1 MDRVKHFFHEY
12 LYFNR
17 FCDYVMKKSGFNVAR
32 FFIDDVSI
40 EIKITGVLR
49 ILNTNEDFES
59 MVKLYNY
66 LKRTNYELNDTS
78 ILTKLRIT
86 KKVNLDEIIIKMS
99 DKVYK
104 SFDDIKYRNY
114 CFYNFIF
121 ETLRDNKI
129 IKDLWKT
136 SYKFRVNS
144 NKINFEVSIIDIKQ
158 LDEPNKKYDILEKF
172 ETTTLVDLFYV
183 DPDKNILIPMIK
195 ENKKL
200 TYKDI
205 KHDMEFPAIK
215 SGTTT
220 PKTNATFSTPNNT
233 PIIKANNGPVD
244 MIAELNASLLE
255 TSKMG
260 SWADIVL
267 NDKPKP
273 KPVAVKKE
281 TYTVLTLKTPAS
293 STKPIV
299 KEIPIF
305 EKNPQFMKVSLTE
318 YKENTEQI
326 THCETDTE
334 SVKSLPYP
342 EPEINPCIIS
352 QNEEIFKD
360 KHEIIELKERL
371 FNLETKYDS
380 EIKQLTEKNTILE
393 TKLSTYEEKIK
404 TMDHD
409 ISQLTKGSYNQNKIN
424 TDANSNIFSMKGS
437 IQTLEENYQN
447 MCNIMNQ
454 YYEKVNSLETMIN
467 NNIMQHFVPPQV
479 QQVQQVHPVQHI
491 PQYFPPPIN
500 GQQLIPVLSPNQ
512 IAQYYAEMQ
521 QQQQQYQ
528 TYSQPSPHSP
538 HTPITP
544 NSNSHGRGYFN

>member
-78 ILTKLRIT
+78 ILNKLRIT

-200 TYKDI
+200 T
-205 KHDMEFPAIK
+205 
-215 SGTTT
+215 
-220 PKTNATFSTPNNT
+220 
-233 PIIKANNGPVD
+233 
-244 MIAELNASLLE
+244 
-255 TSKMG
+255 
-260 SWADIVL
+260 
-267 NDKPKP
+267 
-273 KPVAVKKE
+273 
-281 TYTVLTLKTPAS
+281 
-293 STKPIV
+293 
-299 KEIPIF
+299 
-305 EKNPQFMKVSLTE
+305 
-318 YKENTEQI
+318 
-326 THCETDTE
+326 
-334 SVKSLPYP
+334 
-342 EPEINPCIIS
+342 
-352 QNEEIFKD
+352 
-360 KHEIIELKERL
+360 
-371 FNLETKYDS
+371 
-380 EIKQLTEKNTILE
+380 
-393 TKLSTYEEKIK
+393 
-404 TMDHD
+404 
-409 ISQLTKGSYNQNKIN
+409 
-424 TDANSNIFSMKGS
+424 
-437 IQTLEENYQN
+437 
-447 MCNIMNQ
+447 
-454 YYEKVNSLETMIN
+454 
-467 NNIMQHFVPPQV
+467 
-479 QQVQQVHPVQHI
+479 
-491 PQYFPPPIN
+491 
-500 GQQLIPVLSPNQ
+500 
-512 IAQYYAEMQ
+512 
-521 QQQQQYQ
+521 
-528 TYSQPSPHSP
+528 
-538 HTPITP
+538 
-544 NSNSHGRGYFN
+544 